1 MAVIPLFRVPREEV
15 EAVKRVDPES
25 WLARGV
31 PLIEFCDSFPGS
43 LWFDWK
49 NWAVFDLRNEA
60 WAITSYSMRRARGY
74 GEHERYRCRYRSMI
88 RSWQSRV
95 RDGGSQRE
103 KKRLSVAMTLHD
115 ARTKRWVVGD

>member
-1 MAVIPLFRVPREEV
+1 LMMLAVGTTWPGMAVTPLFRVPREDV

-31 PLIEFCDSFPGS
+31 PLIEFCGSFPGS

-60 WAITSYSMRRARGY
+60 WAITSYPMRRSRKY
-74 GEHERYRCRYRSMI
+74 G
-88 RSWQSRV
+88 
-95 RDGGSQRE
+95 GTNG
-103 KKRLSVAMTLHD
+103 A
-115 ARTKRWVVGD
+115 VVFVNR